1 MVHECMPW
9 DGHPPCCWASIMVM
23 GVTSGIPVIAG
34 CYLDKGWFMCLEA
47 GHDNQSSG
55 NVREHEET
63 SELSDPDRVNILTLT
78 LDDKFKVVGLVRSPR
93 SQRTALT
100 TLTEPVVC
108 GALLFRKLHQAFP
121 LLMILTA
128 C

>member
-1 MVHECMPW
+1 
-9 DGHPPCCWASIMVM
+9 
-23 GVTSGIPVIAG
+23 
-34 CYLDKGWFMCLEA
+34 MCLEA

-55 NVREHEET
+55 NAREHEET

-78 LDDKFKVVGLVRSPR
+78 LDAKFKVVGLVRSPR
-93 SQRTALT
+93 SRRQRTALT